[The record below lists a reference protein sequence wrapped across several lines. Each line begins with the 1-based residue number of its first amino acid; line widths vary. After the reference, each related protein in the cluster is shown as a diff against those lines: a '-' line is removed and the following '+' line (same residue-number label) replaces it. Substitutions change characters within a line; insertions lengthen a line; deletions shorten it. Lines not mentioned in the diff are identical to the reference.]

1 MSKIV
6 LDASA
11 LLAALNKEPG
21 GDGVLSQLD
30 KAAISAVNFAEVVS
44 KLSRTGADV
53 SQIISDIQ
61 DLLPDIRPFDA
72 DQALVLGLLGSS
84 LRDLGLSLG
93 DRARLAW
100 GKHLGVPILTADP
113 AWEKLDVGG
122 KIECLRGVPSEPPL
136 LSTPSLLG
144 ADEPKARVG
153 S

>member
-1 MSKIV
+1 MSKFV
-6 LDASA
+6 LDSSA
-11 LLAALNKEPG
+11 VLAALNKEPG
-21 GDGVLSQLD
+21 GERVLSRFKD
-30 KAAISAVNFAEVVS
+30 GAISAVNFAEVVS
-44 KLSRTGADV
+44 KLSRTGDV
-53 SQIISDIQ
+53 SQIISDLQ

-72 DQALVLGLLGSS
+72 DQALASGLLGSPI
-84 LRDLGLSLG
+84 RDLGLSLG
-93 DRARLAW
+93 DRACLEL
-100 GKHLGVPILTADP
+100 GKRLGVPILTADP